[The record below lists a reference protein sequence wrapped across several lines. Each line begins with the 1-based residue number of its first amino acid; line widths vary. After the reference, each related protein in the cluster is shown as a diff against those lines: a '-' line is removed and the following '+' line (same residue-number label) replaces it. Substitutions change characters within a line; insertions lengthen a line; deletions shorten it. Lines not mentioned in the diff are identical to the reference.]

1 MTPSLVAVAML
12 LSAVPELPQP
22 TQASRPLA
30 GIVIDSLTS
39 VAVAGARVSIDGTNL
54 SATSDARG
62 RFTIAGVAPGTY
74 TLMIRTPSLD
84 SMKAAHRV
92 ALVVSDTTTAR
103 IRVPNAA
110 ELTVMLCGVNAV
122 PGSGIVYGTVDVSGE
137 TAPPRN
143 VRVVA
148 EWNASAPKSLEART
162 NAQGAYRIC
171 GVPLDTLLEV
181 RATVENMNVA
191 PYPLRIP
198 ALGRM
203 VRADLT
209 LERQMEVGGVLT
221 GVVVI
226 DSTTSPIPG
235 AEILLP
241 GLSKGTL
248 TDARGAFRIAD
259 IPAGE
264 QELVIRRVGYS
275 PYTTQFTFEAG
286 RTIERQVSLKKIV
299 TLDSV
304 VTTAVRN
311 APNDFE
317 EHRKLGLG
325 SFMTR
330 VELERVE
337 GARLGTVISQLPG
350 MGIVHA
356 RGTGAFVVSKQLAPS
371 LPSAGGP
378 PPTYYIPQPFEKRQG
393 ILAACYAQIYLD
405 GVLMNPTKPA
415 EPWDINSIS
424 PAQIEGIEW
433 YAGPS
438 STPLKYSRLNS
449 GCGVLVIHTRRK

>member
-1 MTPSLVAVAML
+1 VTMF
-12 LSAVPELPQP
+12 LSAVPALAQP

-30 GIVIDSLTS
+30 GIIVDSLTS
-39 VAVAGARVSIDGTNL
+39 VVVAGARVSIDGSNL

-62 RFTIAGVAPGTY
+62 RFTIAGVASGSY
-74 TLMIRTPSLD
+74 TLTIRTPSLD

-92 ALVVSDTTTAR
+92 ALVVLDTTTAR

-110 ELTVMLCGVNAV
+110 QLTVMLCGANAV
-122 PGSGIVYGTVDVSGE
+122 PGLGILYGNVDVSGE
-137 TAPPRN
+137 TAPPRY

-148 EWNASAPKSLEART
+148 EWNVSAPKSLEART

-171 GVPLDTLLEV
+171 GVPLDTQLEV
-181 RATVENMNVA
+181 RAIVENMNVA

-198 ALGRM
+198 ALSRM

-209 LERQMEVGGVLT
+209 LERQTEVGSVLT

-226 DSTTSPIPG
+226 DSTTSPISG

-264 QELVIRRVGYS
+264 QELVIRHVGYS
-275 PYTTQFTFEAG
+275 PYTTQLTFEGG
-286 RTIERQVSLKKIV
+286 RTIERQVSLRKIV

-330 VELERVE
+330 AELEKVE

-350 MGIVHA
+350 MGIIHA
-356 RGTGAFVVSKQLAPS
+356 RGPGAFVMSNRLAPS
-371 LPSAGGP
+371 IASPGGSA
-378 PPTYYIPQPFEKRQG
+378 PPTNYIPQPFERRQG
-393 ILAACYAQIYLD
+393 IVAGCYAQIYLD

-433 YAGPS
+433 YSGPS